1 VLPLLWWS
9 PCSASFIHG
18 LPKFSFSPPGK
29 NDRQVTVSS
38 SRSLISHQYLTM
50 SLTTHPPNP
59 RIMYLLLTYP
69 QSNPGFYYDLMQN
82 STHAASQT
90 NLVQTSTSDY
100 VPTPTYMPTH
110 SPTYYTLELHT
121 FCLTQPSILIICH
134 NQYHLLIMIFTA
146 HLFIMEECHIT
157 QRSVKIMDHHR
168 FQTTPM
174 WAYTYTRSTRRAS
187 SRKPRGDPTGNPA
200 EHPGGTCR
208 PSGPQG
214 QDIRHR
220 ALRSQ
225 PCTASANAGGAIRTL
240 FG

>member
-1 VLPLLWWS
+1 
-9 PCSASFIHG
+9 
-18 LPKFSFSPPGK
+18 
-29 NDRQVTVSS
+29 
-38 SRSLISHQYLTM
+38 
-50 SLTTHPPNP
+50 
-59 RIMYLLLTYP
+59 
-69 QSNPGFYYDLMQN
+69 MQN

-168 FQTTPM
+168 FQTTPILHVPM
-174 WAYTYTRSTRRAS
+174 Y
-187 SRKPRGDPTGNPA
+187 
-200 EHPGGTCR
+200 
-208 PSGPQG
+208 
-214 QDIRHR
+214 I
-220 ALRSQ
+220 
-225 PCTASANAGGAIRTL
+225 IRTIMWVVKHDSIL
-240 FG
+240 TEPANNCHTMPIRKSLW